1 MATEGV
7 SHGAVFVTEADPN
20 LQRRLLARDGTAQA
34 ELYHRFGPALH
45 RFAAWRLDGDQD
57 LAEEVVV
64 EALVDAVKN
73 IRRFSPRRSSLSAW
87 LHGVTRNCI
96 QRERRRQQRRKSVPA
111 SAQVSLDAFQEVETG
126 SDLATSIT
134 DLLAARQQVA
144 RLRAALSEVE
154 MEVLVLRCVGELS
167 MKEIGQTVGRSERA
181 VETMLYRAKQKA
193 REELGQD
200 AE

>member
-73 IRRFSPRRSSLSAW
+73 IRRFNPRRSSRRSPDRPCWSIRA
-87 LHGVTRNCI
+87 VTGDTCRAS
-96 QRERRRQQRRKSVPA
+96 RSSGATA
-111 SAQVSLDAFQEVETG
+111 SAPS
-126 SDLATSIT
+126 
-134 DLLAARQQVA
+134 
-144 RLRAALSEVE
+144 
-154 MEVLVLRCVGELS
+154 
-167 MKEIGQTVGRSERA
+167 
-181 VETMLYRAKQKA
+181 
-193 REELGQD
+193 
-200 AE
+200 